1 MLRQLRFC
9 DVILLLGTVTPEIE
23 LEYRIAGQGRVV
35 HDVSCRLM
43 PCLIYF
49 KGVFV
54 SAYGKVAISI
64 IAVCGLVYSGRGQIS
79 GSHIV
84 KCEQE

>member
-1 MLRQLRFC
+1 MLRQLTF
-9 DVILLLGTVTPEIE
+9 DVIMLLETVTPELE

-35 HDVSCRLM
+35 HDVSFRLM

-49 KGVFV
+49 KGGFV
-54 SAYGKVAISI
+54 SAYGKVVISTV
-64 IAVCGLVYSGRGQIS
+64 AVCGLVYSGRSQIS

-84 KCEQE
+84 KCKQE